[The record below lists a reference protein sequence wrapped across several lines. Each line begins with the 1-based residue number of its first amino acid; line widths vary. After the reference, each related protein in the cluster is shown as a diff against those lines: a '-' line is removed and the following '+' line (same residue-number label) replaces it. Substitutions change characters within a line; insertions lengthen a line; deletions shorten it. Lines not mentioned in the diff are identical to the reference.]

1 MKTFKVILFSAI
13 FFVAMSFQ
21 LNAQST
27 CDTVPD
33 PGQTVGKCMIV
44 RDKGGDLASCNP
56 INDGEICFYGEPVIG
71 G

>member
-13 FFVAMSFQ
+13 FFIAMSFQ

-27 CDTVPD
+27 CDTIPD
-33 PGQTVGKCMIV
+33 PGQTVGRCLIV
-44 RDKGGDLASCNP
+44 QGPGGDLASCNP
-56 INDGEICFYGEPVIG
+56 INVGDICFYGNPIIG

>member
-1 MKTFKVILFSAI
+1 
-13 FFVAMSFQ
+13 MSFQ